1 MAIVEYAKYGNLR
14 DYLRNKRIHSYFVFN
29 LQRNITAK
37 NHISNLLTLLSS
49 STSSHDK
56 EDESID
62 FRDLVNF
69 AYQIALGMDYLHA
82 KKVFKKSVCRL
93 IIKHLNLFSYS
104 TGIWQHEMYLFVK
117 IVLLKLLILV

>member
-29 LQRNITAK
+29 LQRNITVK
-37 NHISNLLTLLSS
+37 NQISNLLTLLSS

-69 AYQIALGMDYLHA
+69 AYQVALGMDYLHS
-82 KKVFKKSVCRL
+82 KKVGWILKERKKITL
-93 IIKHLNLFSYS
+93 KINLSCCIAIS
-104 TGIWQHEMYLFVK
+104 PQEMS
-117 IVLLKLLILV
+117 

>member
-29 LQRNITAK
+29 LQRNITVK
-37 NHISNLLTLLSS
+37 NQISNLLTLLSS
-49 STSSHDK
+49 SASSHDK

-69 AYQIALGMDYLHA
+69 SFQIALGMDYLHT
-82 KKVFKKSVCRL
+82 KKVNIYKF
-93 IIKHLNLFSYS
+93 LFLS
-104 TGIWQHEMYLFVK
+104 I
-117 IVLLKLLILV
+117 LLSIQVNYFSSKADS

>member
-29 LQRNITAK
+29 LQRNIAVK
-37 NHISNLLTLLSS
+37 NQITNLLSLLSS

-62 FRDLVNF
+62 LRDLINF
-69 AYQIALGMDYLHA
+69 SYQISLGMDYLHT
-82 KKVFKKSVCRL
+82 KKV
-93 IIKHLNLFSYS
+93 
-104 TGIWQHEMYLFVK
+104 
-117 IVLLKLLILV
+117 